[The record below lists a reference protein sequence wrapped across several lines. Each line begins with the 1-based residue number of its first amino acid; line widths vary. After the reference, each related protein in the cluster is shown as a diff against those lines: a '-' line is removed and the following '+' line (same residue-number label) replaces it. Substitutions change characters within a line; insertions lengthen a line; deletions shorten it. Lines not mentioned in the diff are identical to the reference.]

1 MRAMITA
8 LALAVLSSSAAQA
21 QRWSSAEQEVI
32 NRVNQ
37 CSELWEAQGFGKAWL
52 TECAH
57 PEFRYWN
64 SENVAPEGRA
74 WIEELARPRTGK
86 AFAEQRPVHVAVY
99 GDMAYMFS
107 HWVSVTENASGVR
120 TSVQRQTTD
129 VFRREGGKWLFLAEY
144 ESLNLAVV
152 PKPPS

>member
-1 MRAMITA
+1 M
-8 LALAVLSSSAAQA
+8 
-21 QRWSSAEQEVI
+21 
-32 NRVNQ
+32 
-37 CSELWEAQGFGKAWL
+37 

-64 SENVAPEGRA
+64 GERVAPDNRA
-74 WIEELARPRTGK
+74 WMEKVALARTGK
-86 AFAEQRPVHVAVY
+86 AIAEQRPVHVAVY

-107 HWVSVTENASGVR
+107 HWVHVTENAAGVR

-144 ESLNLAVV
+144 ESPNLAVV